1 MKKPWL
7 IALAVIVV
15 VGLSLM
21 NGYNNLVTLNQSVD
35 RQWAQVATQ
44 YQRRFDL
51 IPNLVASV
59 EAVMKQEQK
68 VFSDLAA
75 ARSRY
80 SGSRT
85 VDEKSQAATEVESA
99 FSRLLVVMENYPQL
113 KSNENATQLM
123 DELAGTENRVAV
135 ERQRFNQA
143 VSDYNLATKR
153 LPGSLLASLFGF
165 RERTFF
171 QAAPES
177 SAAPAV
183 KFNVD

>member
-80 SGSRT
+80 SGSHT

-165 RERTFF
+165 RERNFF